1 MPINLKEYHIS
12 TTKELLAQKDRVRNL
27 VIHHGEDGK
36 YKEAILKSI
45 LRKMLPE
52 RYLVATG
59 FVVQQNE
66 HRGEHNHSSQIDII
80 IYDRD
85 YPVLFKEE
93 DFVIVTADA
102 VKAIIEVKAN
112 ASAQQIKN
120 VVIKAN
126 ENGKFIYSAK
136 NSIEKEKLFFNGIF
150 SFEHHKNR
158 SIENEAI
165 KIRQENT
172 DSEFQK
178 YMVNHFCLNH
188 DYFVKYWDEQ
198 DKYEL
203 YKLENLSFS
212 FFISNLLNYLTN
224 RTIEDNNFIWFVTDK
239 SIERQCQF

>member
-1 MPINLKEYHIS
+1 MSINLKEYHIS

-27 VIHHGEDGK
+27 VAHHGEDGK

-66 HRGEHNHSSQIDII
+66 NRGQHSHSSQIDII

-102 VKAIIEVKAN
+102 VKAIIEVKSN
-112 ASAQQIKN
+112 ASNQSISK
-120 VVIKAN
+120 VVKKAN
-126 ENGKFIYSAK
+126 DNGKFIYSAK
-136 NSIEKEKLFFNGIF
+136 DSIEKEKLFFNGVF
-150 SFEHHKNR
+150 SFEHSNIR
-158 SIENEAI
+158 TIANNATNI
-165 KIRQENT
+165 KQEVT
-172 DSEFQK
+172 DHEFKK
-178 YMVNHFCLNH
+178 YMVNHFCLDH
-188 DYFVKYWDEQ
+188 DYFVKYWNEQ

-203 YKLENLSFS
+203 YKLENLSFP

-224 RTIEDNNFIWFVTDK
+224 KTIEDNNFIWFVTDK
-239 SIERQCQF
+239 SIVSQCQF